1 MLCWTY
7 SAQLSYTRN
16 SIEKWQLIDLI
27 LAGNPGCSLKY
38 YVSKIN
44 RSMTNEV
51 GLYTLSSTRY
61 IKNKNDSIFLW
72 FRTYI
77 DVSMTRQKISGV
89 FLSNFRNF
97 GVIHR
102 LDVLMGCL
110 SLFFTATDDI
120 WLLRILWWMLTN
132 FPSKDFYIYNIY
144 TYTLDW
150 VPCLGGKQ

>member
-1 MLCWTY
+1 
-7 SAQLSYTRN
+7 
-16 SIEKWQLIDLI
+16 
-27 LAGNPGCSLKY
+27 
-38 YVSKIN
+38 
-44 RSMTNEV
+44 MTNEV

-110 SLFFTATDDI
+110 SLFLRLQTISDYCEYYDECLQILHQRIFIFIIFILTRLIEYHAQVVSNKSYATI
-120 WLLRILWWMLTN
+120 AVTRNKSIIQFHCLRCCVLY
-132 FPSKDFYIYNIY
+132 DFI
-144 TYTLDW
+144 
-150 VPCLGGKQ
+150 